1 MPKMTIHDMILF
13 GHLSV
18 ILVIGVDEIYA
29 QGVSREEALKIERRC
44 EEAYVEQVVNTIEE
58 CKTYIA
64 NGLNPDG
71 SLKSIFK
78 ISIEI
83 A

>member
-1 MPKMTIHDMILF
+1 MMNFGLF
-13 GHLSV
+13 SA

-29 QGVSREEALKIERRC
+29 HGVSREEAVKIERRC
-44 EEAYVEQVVNTIEE
+44 EEAYEEQVVNTIEE
-58 CKTYIA
+58 CKSYIA

-71 SLKSIFK
+71 SRKSIFK

-83 A
+83 T

>member
-1 MPKMTIHDMILF
+1 MMLF
-13 GHLSV
+13 GLFTA
-18 ILVIGVDEIYA
+18 LLLIGVNEIYA
-29 QGVSREEALKIERRC
+29 HGVSREEALKIERRC

>member
-1 MPKMTIHDMILF
+1 MMNFGLF
-13 GHLSV
+13 SA
-18 ILVIGVDEIYA
+18 ILVIGVNEIY
-29 QGVSREEALKIERRC
+29 GVSREETLKIERTC

-58 CKTYIA
+58 CKSYMA

-83 A
+83 T

>member
-1 MPKMTIHDMILF
+1 MMLIGLF
-13 GHLSV
+13 SAL
-18 ILVIGVDEIYA
+18 LLIGVNEIYA
-29 QGVSREEALKIERRC
+29 HGVSREESIKIERRC

-58 CKTYIA
+58 CKSYIA